1 MSGIV
6 VNNVTKHFGDT
17 RALDGVSLTFEPE
30 RIYGLLGRN
39 GAGKSTLLN
48 IITNRIFADSGQ
60 VTIDGMPARENDDAL
75 RKVYLMSEK
84 NYYPESMRIREVFQ
98 WTGEFYPEFDMERCV

>member
-30 RIYGLLGRN
+30 RIYGLLGRK
-39 GAGKSTLLN
+39 APE
-48 IITNRIFADSGQ
+48 R
-60 VTIDGMPARENDDAL
+60 ARCL
-75 RKVYLMSEK
+75 TSL
-84 NYYPESMRIREVFQ
+84 PIESSRTAARL
-98 WTGEFYPEFDMERCV
+98 P